1 MKRLMKNESLLFY
14 FFGSFLFME
23 TIFRIITAEV
33 LFTVDYVRSIVFLL
47 PICLVL
53 FLICSFFN
61 GTINF
66 IIALLLLGIASLIY
80 SSQIIYYKFFKTYY
94 IIYSLGNTGQI
105 MEFRRDI
112 FNVIVEN
119 VIFLILFFLPVIGLV
134 FFKKKWITF
143 VRIGWLNRLIV
154 VFCTILFQFTGIA
167 TIYAGGKESHSA
179 YDLYYNSNLPNL
191 SVERFGI
198 LTEMRIDLQRLLV
211 GWTPKV
217 EVPNTSKPVF
227 SHKPLPQKESNVK
240 KTPEK
245 IEAKPIEYNKLV
257 IDFDELIANEANEE
271 IRNMHRYFTSVE
283 PTEKNAYTG
292 KYKGYNLILIT
303 AEGFSSYAVHKEV
316 TPTLYKLVNEGYQF
330 TNFYNPIWGVSTS
343 DGEYVALNS
352 LIPKSGVWSFQ
363 RSGSN
368 LLPFVMGKQLKKQ
381 GYKTTAYHNHTYTYY
396 GRDISHPNMGY
407 DYYGLGNGLDIK
419 ETWPESDLE
428 MMEKTIPNYIENEP
442 FHTYYMTVSGHMQY
456 SFMGN
461 FIANKNKQLVK
472 ELPYSEQAKAY
483 LATQIELDRA
493 LETLMVELEKKG
505 IAERT
510 LIALSADHYPYGL
523 EKETI
528 NELVG
533 HKVEENFEL
542 YKSTFILYTKGMKPV
557 VIEKA
562 ASSLDILP
570 TLSNLL
576 GLEYDSRLLM
586 GRDIFSDADPLVV
599 FQNQSF
605 ITDKGSYN
613 AITNEFTLN
622 EGEVVEEEYVQNI
635 LQRVQEMFYYSAKI
649 LELDY
654 YRKVYGNE

>member
-1 MKRLMKNESLLFY
+1 MKNESLLFY

-33 LFTVDYVRSIVFLL
+33 LFTVDYGRSLVFLL

-53 FLICSFFN
+53 FLICSFFIS
-61 GTINF
+61 TFNF
-66 IIALLLLGIASLIY
+66 IIAILLLGIASLIY

-105 MEFRRDI
+105 MEFRSDI

-119 VIFLILFFLPVIGLV
+119 VIFLILFFLPVFGLV

-154 VFCTILFQFTGIA
+154 VFCIILFQLTGIA

-179 YDLYYNSNLPNL
+179 YDLYYNSNLPKL

-211 GWTPKV
+211 GWSPKV
-217 EVPNTSKPVF
+217 EVPTTSKSVF
-227 SHKPLPQKESNVK
+227 SHKPLPQRESIVR

-245 IEAKPIEYNKLV
+245 IEPKPIKYNKLV

-283 PTEKNAYTG
+283 PTDKNAYTG

-303 AEGFSSYAVHKEV
+303 AEGFSPYAVHKEV
-316 TPTLYKLVNEGYQF
+316 TPTLYKLVNEGYRF

-352 LIPKSGVWSFQ
+352 LIPKSGVWSFKH
-363 RSGSN
+363 SGSN
-368 LLPFVMGKQLKKQ
+368 LLPYVMGNQLKKQ

-428 MMEKTIPNYIENEP
+428 MMEKTIPNYINNEP

-461 FIANKNKQLVK
+461 FIAHKNKQLVE

-493 LETLMVELEKKG
+493 LETLMAELEKKG

-528 NELVG
+528 DELVG

-542 YKSTFILYTKGMKPV
+542 FKSTFILYTKGMKPV
-557 VIEKA
+557 VIEKP

-586 GRDIFSDADPLVV
+586 GRDIFSDADPLVI

-605 ITDKGSYN
+605 ITGKGSYN
-613 AITNEFTLN
+613 AVTKEFTPN
-622 EGEVVEEEYVQNI
+622 EGETMKEEDVQNI

-654 YRKVYGNE
+654 YRKIYGNE